1 MVSANGYKLLK
12 YIQSSVFLED
22 EKEKRSEAASDKSI
36 KKFVSDLGLDANLLS
51 DLVKSGCVYPIDA
64 KSLGYRITDIG
75 RVEIE
80 AVESAA
86 RENRRAEA
94 TMIIAV
100 VALIS
105 SVADI
110 ILRLFGVL

>member
-12 YIQSSVFLED
+12 FIQSSVFLED
-22 EKEKRSEAASDKSI
+22 EKEKRSEAASDKNI
-36 KKFVSDLGLDANLLS
+36 KKFVSDLGLDAYLLS
-51 DLVKSGCVYPIDA
+51 ELKSSGCVYPIGAD
-64 KSLGYRITDIG
+64 SRGYRITDIG

-94 TMIIAV
+94 TMVIAV

>member
-22 EKEKRSEAASDKSI
+22 EKEKRSEAASDKNI
-36 KKFVSDLGLDANLLS
+36 KKFVSDLGLDACLLS
-51 DLVKSGCVYPIDA
+51 ELKSSGCVYPIGAD
-64 KSLGYRITDIG
+64 SRGYRITDIG

-94 TMIIAV
+94 TMIIAI
-100 VALIS
+100 VALVS

>member
-12 YIQSSVFLED
+12 YIQSSAFLED
-22 EKEKRSEAASDKSI
+22 KEEKRSEAANTEI
-36 KKFVSDLGLDANLLS
+36 AKKFVSDLGLDSSLLS
-51 DLVKSGCVYPIDA
+51 DLVKSDCVVYFGADNRGC
-64 KSLGYRITDIG
+64 RITDIG
-75 RVEIE
+75 RFEIE

-86 RENRRAEA
+86 RENRRAET
-94 TMIIAV
+94 TMVIAV
-100 VALIS
+100 VALVS